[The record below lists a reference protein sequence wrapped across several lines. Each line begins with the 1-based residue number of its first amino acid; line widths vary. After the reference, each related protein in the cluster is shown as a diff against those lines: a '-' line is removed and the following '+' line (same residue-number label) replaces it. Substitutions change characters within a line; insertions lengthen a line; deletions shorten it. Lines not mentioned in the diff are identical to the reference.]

1 MSDLYLPFNTY
12 YLENLDYN
20 SADSTSE
27 FNQML
32 DRQSQMI
39 QVVDGELEADALF
52 ETLESQGIDSGAY
65 VDATCE
71 YVDRLIRH
79 GWPPI

>member
-1 MSDLYLPFNTY
+1 MSVLYLPFNTY
-12 YLENLDYN
+12 YRENPDYN

-27 FNQML
+27 FNQMVE
-32 DRQSQMI
+32 RQNQMI
-39 QVVDGELEADALF
+39 QVIDGELEAEALF
-52 ETLESQGIDSGAY
+52 ETLESQNIDSADY